1 MGMWTW
7 SFFLIV
13 KIIIANWLPWAPK
26 HLCET
31 FAPLFPNIGNSLLR
45 LVMTDLTLL
54 FEDEKKLR
62 ISIFTEAIFL
72 STIAVHP
79 LPPTKLT
86 LSPRKS
92 CDELTTESVDVED
105 IENGE
110 VLEQLLLQWI
120 NTLSVSLLISLT
132 VTCHFSR
139 ISSHWFYTLKTFS
152 LRKLKVISTE
162 PTINTRYSKVNVG
175 SR

>member
-1 MGMWTW
+1 
-7 SFFLIV
+7 
-13 KIIIANWLPWAPK
+13 
-26 HLCET
+26 
-31 FAPLFPNIGNSLLR
+31 
-45 LVMTDLTLL
+45 MTDLTLL

-79 LPPTKLT
+79 LAPTKLT

-120 NTLSVSLLISLT
+120 NTLSVSLLISVT

-139 ISSHWFYTLKTFS
+139 ISSH
-152 LRKLKVISTE
+152 
-162 PTINTRYSKVNVG
+162 
-175 SR
+175 